1 VSPAEPAGGGTPPPG
16 GGAPPPVILSAR
28 GVTLPPSFKALVQA
42 KLARLTRV
50 PPQVL
55 DARVVCSA
63 EKFRRTVRVT
73 LRTRQRTFA
82 SEATA
87 GDLTT
92 ALDEALEAVRRQS
105 REAKERRTV
114 SKGRAARRAGGTV
127 AAPSPAGSIVPRRLV
142 AKPMSVEEATMQLAA
157 GREQFFVFR
166 NAESGEVNVLYRRRD
181 GGLGLIEPVA

>member
-1 VSPAEPAGGGTPPPG
+1 VSGPEPAGGRTPL
-16 GGAPPPVILSAR
+16 PVILSAR
-28 GVTLPPSFKALVQA
+28 GVALTPAFKTVVEG

-50 PPQVL
+50 LPQIL
-55 DARVVCSA
+55 DARVVCRA
-63 EKFRRTVRVT
+63 EKFRRSIRIT
-73 LRTRQRTFA
+73 LRARRRIFA

-92 ALDEALEAVRRQS
+92 AFDEAVEALRRQT

-114 SKGRAARRAGGTV
+114 SKGRAARRGAGAGAPPPPPGEIV
-127 AAPSPAGSIVPRRLV
+127 ARRLV
-142 AKPMSVEEATMQLAA
+142 AKPMSVDEAVMQLEA

-166 NAESGEVNVLYRRRD
+166 NALSGEVNVLYRRRD